1 MERQRLQKFMAHAG
15 VASRRKC
22 EELIA
27 AGKVKVNGKVVTEM
41 GYTVDPSVD
50 RVEVAGLGI
59 IVHEKKEYI
68 LLYKPAGVL
77 SSASDDRGRKTVVD
91 LIKNAKTRLYPVGR
105 LDYDTE
111 GLILLTNDG
120 RLTNLLIH
128 PRYKVD
134 KTYRA
139 VVQGIPG
146 EDKLAALRNGIMLE
160 DGPTYPARVKM
171 LKQIN
176 GNGLVEITIHEG
188 RNRQVRRMFDAI
200 GHPVLKLKRTRFGFL
215 ELGNLQPGQYR
226 ALSAAEVAKLYD
238 LVTVPGV

>member
-91 LIKNAKTRLYPVGR
+91 LIKNAQTRLYPVGR

-226 ALSAAEVAKLYD
+226 ALSSAEVAKLYD